1 MFRYATKYAAKS
13 GKYGE
18 LLNEIIEFI
27 SRRTVDLLP
36 PNIKSVLGHLILADC
51 QHRAF
56 MSKME
61 LAYKVMHLPVIKKSY
76 SDVSVVGFYHR
87 ANLNQSSSDGRTIV
101 YSDRTEYSAYA
112 ERCRDDT
119 EIKNRKN
126 GVAEKRLSKEQL
138 VNMNFREFAETISH
152 TWVQNKE
159 CTAEAID
166 PGTTRKFM
174 SRNVDSGHW
183 AFSRRETRQHIRFST
198 ILYTDFPQLYEPVNA
213 GETISKTKFFQLSSP
228 ERQTLY
234 RSYME
239 LVCYNPWSGTPEET
253 FLDEAD
259 RALLQDATLVRDC
272 LHCQFCA

>member
-1 MFRYATKYAAKS
+1 VVSDNQLSELVVSRYATKYAAKS

-18 LLNEIIEFI
+18 LLNEMMEFI
-27 SRRTVDLLP
+27 SRRTVDILP

-61 LAYKVMHLPVIKKSY
+61 LAYRVMHLPVIKRSY
-76 SDVSVVGFYHR
+76 NDVSVIGFYHR
-87 ANLNQSSSDGRTIV
+87 ANLNQRSSDGKTII

-112 ERCRDDT
+112 ERCRVDT

-126 GVAEKRLSKEQL
+126 GVAEKSLSRDQL
-138 VNMNFREFAETISH
+138 ASMNLREFAETVSH

-174 SRNVDSGHW
+174 TRNVDSGHW
-183 AFSRRETRQHIRFST
+183 VFRRRETRQHIRFST
-198 ILYTDFPQLYEPVNA
+198 VLYTEAPHLYEPVNA
-213 GETISKTKFFQLSSP
+213 GESTSKTDFFQLTAQ

-239 LVCYNPWSGTPEET
+239 LVCYN
-253 FLDEAD
+253 A
-259 RALLQDATLVRDC
+259 
-272 LHCQFCA
+272 